1 MRILIYS
8 YNYHPEPIGI
18 APLMTELAEGLVSRG
33 HEVRVVT
40 GMPNYPQ
47 RQVYDDYR
55 GKFYCT
61 EERNGVIIQRSCI
74 WIRPKPGLV
83 TRMLLDGSF
92 VVSSLVQALRGWRPD
107 VILLTVPPLPVS
119 VPAALLGLIYGCP
132 VVLNLQDI
140 LPEAAVHVG
149 LISNKQAIRVFE
161 ALEKF
166 AYCTASVISVISDG
180 FTENLINKGVPNQ
193 KIRCIPNW
201 VDTQFIRPLDQASN
215 PFRQAYGL
223 EDKFVVMYSGNIA
236 LTQGLET
243 VIRAAAQLV
252 HRPEIMFVIVGEKQA
267 LEKLRQ
273 ACEKYGATNVLL
285 LPFQPREQL
294 PEMLAAADVG
304 LVVQKRN
311 VIGFNMPSK
320 IQVLL
325 ASGRPIIASV
335 PTDGTAARAIC
346 QSAGGLVV
354 EPEQPN
360 LLAAAVEDLYLHPAK
375 AKTLAQQG
383 RAFALQNYAFEKALS
398 RYEELFYEV
407 TASNSSRQSSTNQRV
422 NRSSD
427 VRPETLPIPIP
438 SRDVAA

>member
-8 YNYHPEPIGI
+8 YNYYPEPIGI
-18 APLMTELAEGLVSRG
+18 APLMTELAEGLVTRG

-47 RQVYDDYR
+47 RQIYDDYK
-55 GKFYCT
+55 GKLYCT
-61 EERNGVIIQRSCI
+61 EERNGVVIQRSCV

-92 VVSSLVQALRGWRPD
+92 VVSSMVQALRGWRPD

-119 VPAALLGLIYGCP
+119 VPAALLGWFYSCP

-140 LPEAAVHVG
+140 LPDAAVHVG
-149 LISNKQAIRVFE
+149 LLTNKHAIRMFE

-166 AYCTASVISVISDG
+166 AYRTATAISVITDG
-180 FTENLINKGVPNQ
+180 FTENLTAKGVSKQ

-201 VDTQFIRPLDQASN
+201 VDTKFIRPLDRTNNA
-215 PFRQAYGL
+215 FRRAYGL

-243 VIRAAAQLV
+243 VIRAASQLT
-252 HRPEIMFVIVGEKQA
+252 HMPEIAFVIVGEKKA
-267 LEKLRQ
+267 LETLRQ
-273 ACEKYGATNVLL
+273 SCEKYGASNVLL
-285 LPFQPREQL
+285 LPFQPRAQL

-311 VIGFNMPSK
+311 VVSFNMPSK

-335 PTDGTAARAIC
+335 PLGGTAARAIQ
-346 QSAGGLVV
+346 QSGGGIVV
-354 EPEQPN
+354 EPEQPSQ
-360 LLAAAVEDLYLHPAK
+360 LAAAIRDLCLDPAK
-375 AKTLAQQG
+375 ANELAQKG
-383 RAFALQNYAFEKALS
+383 RAYAIQHYSFEKALS
-398 RYEELFYEV
+398 RYEELFETV
-407 TASNSSRQSSTNQRV
+407 TKATVSGSVVEALPRLK
-422 NRSSD
+422 
-427 VRPETLPIPIP
+427 PETPIADVMPIELQ
-438 SRDVAA
+438 

>member
-47 RQVYDDYR
+47 RQIYDDYQ
-55 GKFYCT
+55 GKLYCT
-61 EERNGVIIQRSCI
+61 EECNGVIIQRSCI
-74 WIRPKPGLV
+74 WIRPKPGLL

-92 VVSSLVQALRGWRPD
+92 VASSLVQAFRGWRPD

-119 VPAALLGLIYGCP
+119 VPAALLGFVYNCP

-149 LISNKQAIRVFE
+149 LIKNKQAIRVFE

-166 AYCTASVISVISDG
+166 AYRTASVISVISDG
-180 FTENLINKGVPNQ
+180 FTENLVGKGVAKQ

-201 VDTQFIRPLDQASN
+201 VDTQFIRPMDTNNS
-215 PFRQAYGL
+215 FRQAYGL

-243 VIRAAAQLV
+243 VIWAAAQLC
-252 HRPEIMFVIVGEKQA
+252 HLPEIRFVIVGEKKA

-273 ACEKYGATNVLL
+273 ACEQYGATNVLL

-320 IQVLL
+320 IQVLM

-335 PTDGTAARAIC
+335 ASEGTAARAIR
-346 QSAGGLVV
+346 QSAGGIVV

-360 LLAAAVEDLYLHPAK
+360 LLAAAVEELYRNPEQAHR
-375 AKTLAQQG
+375 LAQQG
-383 RAFALQNYAFEKALS
+383 RAYALQNYAFEKALS
-398 RYEELFYEV
+398 RYEELFYDV
-407 TASNSSRQSSTNQRV
+407 TSSGLNAQARPNLQAHPNEAMSNAVTISV
-422 NRSSD
+422 
-427 VRPETLPIPIP
+427 P
-438 SRDVAA
+438 SGDVAA